1 MANNNGS
8 IDEIIGQEAIKGV
21 DVTTQ
26 KMEQLYKVFMQNI
39 VVVNS
44 LNASLGDVKGLKEV
58 SKLIDD
64 LTKATTTTT
73 KAVKDYTQEQA
84 NAAVERQRTMNEMK
98 GIARETLETM
108 GAYDKLN
115 AAHKRVQKEA
125 MNVGVAL
132 GVESKEF
139 AELTKRANEYQAV
152 LSKVEQKAGNNT
164 RIMGDYRQQLFGL
177 SQVFRELPAFTY
189 SAQTGILG
197 LSNNLPILADG
208 FKQVAAATNEATGKV
223 NGTIGA
229 LKIFGASIFSFSNVF
244 AIAIG
249 LFTIFSKQIFDA
261 IKGTNELDKETKE
274 YTKSLGVTEGK
285 IRTSIE
291 ILNNKN
297 LSHKE
302 HLKVAK
308 ELKDLYPVTLKN
320 YSLEEIASGR
330 AAKAIETLRVSIV
343 NLAKAKAVQSDIDAQ
358 AGRQY
363 EIEKLRAGSM
373 QRIIQLQKQEADQKK
388 VLARTRAGSDRY
400 DAQAAILADISD
412 RLVDERDNL
421 IELTNEYT
429 KIDTVISGL
438 AAKVSNLT
446 ANTIDE
452 TRPTSSSPQKVRTT
466 KAKKEK
472 VDLYTEEEH
481 RKTLRQLD
489 EQIAAWDKMTDKE
502 LADLAKKYKA
512 QYDFNEKAFQQELD
526 MINSNLAGQE
536 RMYQREDELN
546 REAFDKKM
554 KRLNTYNELVQSAS
568 FAFSTV
574 SDIIAQREIAA
585 IDARDKALTDYYN
598 NEIRFIDQSGM
609 SSAKKEKEK
618 QKLEAETEAKR
629 KQIDRDRITAARKQ
643 ASVQKVIDVAS
654 IIASTAVA
662 VMAAL
667 GMKPYTPA
675 NIALAA
681 GAGITGAAQLAKAIA
696 TPLPQY
702 YKGRKGGKAEW
713 AETNEYG
720 AELHVTK
727 EGKAYIP
734 NQGLRGATFLD
745 EGTSVLPADI
755 TREIMK
761 STYVSL
767 ADGSK
772 VTTDRMQ
779 AAMLDKL
786 DGILFEN
793 QQLRKA
799 LIDKE
804 FSSNYVDLSAYRSYK
819 ASHIK

>member
-84 NAAVERQRTMNEMK
+84 NAAIERQRTMNEMK

-132 GVESKEF
+132 GIESKEF

-229 LKIFGASIFSFSNVF
+229 LKIFGASIFSFSNIF

-249 LFTIFSKQIFDA
+249 LFTIFSKEIFAFINGTDKAAESMNELNKAFDSGAQSVTNERVRLDQLYAIATNVNASYQARLDA
-261 IKGTNELDKETKE
+261 VNELQRLYPSYLGNLNDEAIMAGKAKDAYMELNAALINKAIYQGLTGQANKIGEQLTPLIIELDKVNEKIEAIGGKKGGTTKDGYFVSGVQSAADKLYLDELEVKAEKLRNRIIPLQREMQNLFRVAGGYANDLTGGGGKTTSPQTTIRTPTTKE
-274 YTKSLGVTEGK
+274 DKLTSPTMESLRMMRENLGKFNNQMSEETRLALEKSISQMMSYANEHP
-285 IRTSIE
+285 IHIE
-291 ILNNKN
+291 WTWADSL
-297 LSHKE
+297 E
-302 HLKVAK
+302 AFAQQAVK
-308 ELKDLYPVTLKN
+308 ELKKVQ
-320 YSLEEIASGR
+320 EI
-330 AAKAIETLRVSIV
+330 VS
-343 NLAKAKAVQSDIDAQ
+343 
-358 AGRQY
+358 
-363 EIEKLRAGSM
+363 EIGDT
-373 QRIIQLQKQEADQKK
+373 I
-388 VLARTRAGSDRY
+388 TT
-400 DAQAAILADISD
+400 IS
-412 RLVDERDNL
+412 
-421 IELTNEYT
+421 
-429 KIDTVISGL
+429 S
-438 AAKVSNLT
+438 
-446 ANTIDE
+446 
-452 TRPTSSSPQKVRTT
+452 
-466 KAKKEK
+466 
-472 VDLYTEEEH
+472 
-481 RKTLRQLD
+481 
-489 EQIAAWDKMTDKE
+489 IATDKE
-502 LADLAKKYKA
+502 LAS
-512 QYDFNEKAFQQELD
+512 LD
-526 MINSNLAGQE
+526 
-536 RMYQREDELN
+536 QR
-546 REAFDKKM
+546 
-554 KRLNTYNELVQSAS
+554 S
-568 FAFSTV
+568 
-574 SDIIAQREIAA
+574 
-585 IDARDKALTDYYN
+585 KALEEYYN
-598 NEIRFIDQSGM
+598 NEIRFIEQSGL
-609 SSAKKEKEK
+609 STAKKEQERK
-618 QKLEAETEAKR
+618 KLQAETEAQQ
-629 KQIDRDRITAARKQ
+629 KQIDRDRISAIRKQ
-643 ASVQKVIDVAS
+643 AAIEKA
-654 IIASTAVA
+654 
-662 VMAAL
+662 
-667 GMKPYTPA
+667 A
-675 NIALAA
+675 NIANIIMSTAMAIANQLVATPLPA
-681 GAGITGAAQLAKAIA
+681 GAIFVASQAALGAAQLAKAIA

-779 AAMLDKL
+779 AAMLAKTDEEIMQL
-786 DGILFEN
+786 IG
-793 QQLRKA
+793 LRKD
-799 LIDKE
+799 LREK
-804 FSSNYVDLSAYRSYK
+804 NLSATFNNNTGFEAWKSANNR
-819 ASHIK
+819 